1 MTWNGSDVTVVIPT
15 YNRAALLEKAIASVL
30 AQTVQLGAIVV
41 VDDGSTD
48 DSRERV
54 LALAAQDPRIVL
66 QAQSNAGA
74 NAARNAGIA
83 SATTALIAFLDSDDR
98 WAPEKVA
105 RQLDALRSRPEA
117 VASFTGI
124 LAVDGERPLYR
135 YDIPADLTLEEIRRH
150 NVLGTTSSLMV
161 RTDVVRT
168 VGGFD
173 PALPSCQDWDLYLR
187 LRRTGPF
194 ATVLEDLVFYED
206 GPHERITN
214 NPGKAVSGHEAVFAR
229 ALEDVPSRGERR
241 RIQGAHAEVMTR
253 LHLRH
258 RNRQAA
264 LREAARAAFLDPRPY
279 HFRLL
284 TKILLNH
291 KSLRPE

>member
-30 AQTVQLGAIVV
+30 AQTVQVGAIVV

-54 LALAAQDPRIVL
+54 LALSAQDPRIVL

-105 RQLDALRSRPEA
+105 RQLDALRSRSEA

-168 VGGFD
+168 IGGFD
-173 PALPSCQDWDLYLR
+173 PNLPSCQDWDLYLR

-194 ATVLEDLVFYED
+194 ATVLEDLVLYED

-229 ALEDVPSRGERR
+229 AGGCAIAWGTTS
-241 RIQGAHAEVMTR
+241 
-253 LHLRH
+253 
-258 RNRQAA
+258 
-264 LREAARAAFLDPRPY
+264 DPRRTRRGDDPSSPAAPEPAGCPAGGGAGGVSRSPPVP
-279 HFRLL
+279 FP
-284 TKILLNH
+284 TADKNPS
-291 KSLRPE
+291 KS